1 MQKSEDAL
9 VPKKVI
15 RFVLPVLLAWLALS
29 GLFAHGATY
38 LIEPDG
44 SGAFPTIQAAIDAAL
59 PGDVIE
65 LADGVF
71 KGTGNRDL
79 NFNGKAITI
88 RSLSGNPRLSIIDG
102 EGVYPT
108 TVHRGFD
115 FKTAEGAGSVVSNIT
130 IRNCATDDC

>member
-1 MQKSEDAL
+1 MAC
-9 VPKKVI
+9 
-15 RFVLPVLLAWLALS
+15 AAS
-29 GLFAHGATY
+29 GDSVQGATY
-38 LIEPDG
+38 LIEADG

-88 RSLSGNPRLSIIDG
+88 RSRSGNPFLSIIDG

-108 TVHRGFD
+108 VVHRGFD
-115 FKTAEGAGSVVSNIT
+115 FKTAEGPGSVVRNIT